1 MEKPACNPLQRVS
14 STSREFIHG
23 GLLPKLE
30 ENGWRIAGAARRI
43 WAGERDPEALTAG
56 LDEQDS
62 ALVRR
67 ALELLIDDVPPP
79 GG

>member
-1 MEKPACNPLQRVS
+1 VNSFTVD
-14 STSREFIHG
+14 
-23 GLLPKLE
+23 
-30 ENGWRIAGAARRI
+30 IAGAVRRI

-56 LDEQDS
+56 IDPNS
-62 ALVRR
+62 AALVRR